1 MAASPIAYFDTHKLI
16 DAIVMIILTSL
27 IILSQKIRERARIG
41 HIYLCENE
49 HRVHEVFFGT

>member
-1 MAASPIAYFDTHKLI
+1 MAASPIAYFDTYRLI
-16 DAIVMIILTSL
+16 EAIVVIILTSL

-49 HRVHEVFFGT
+49 HRIHEVFSDS